1 MHTIQNAAFIAD
13 LEGAEVKTGKVK
25 QYLATT
31 KHSIACRINEQSIVY
46 AWLIK
51 RKDISQTDYGDGRN
65 S

>member
-13 LEGAEVKTGKVK
+13 LEGAAVKTGKVK
-25 QYLATT
+25 QYLAAT

-51 RKDISQTDYGDGRN
+51 RKDISQTDYGDSRN